1 MYYDLNEK
9 TSNVYVFICDFTRE
23 HGYSPSIREI
33 GQNVGLKSSSKVRG
47 YLKRLEECGYIM
59 RNKVYPHTIQII

>member
-33 GQNVGLKSSSKVRG
+33 GQSVGLKSSSTVHG

-59 RNKVYPHTIQII
+59 RNKDCPRTIRII